1 MVQINRQDCEAR
13 IYICGVEPE
22 DELLTE
28 DKTMFLFCDAEA
40 NIITDIIDK
49 SVEQDARHCVEQL
62 NRQGKIAAALYTE
75 IVPGESVTFAVEV
88 DGNLVMALAQI
99 HRLALETGVIH
110 DELKEYPAQIIKL
123 GESKLKELRKE
134 YEQNSSI
141 ISETPVPEEKVT
153 VDEFINEIENTT
165 EVAISSD
172 IPETLESEEKVT
184 VDELVNEIENTTE
197 VAISSDIPG
206 TLESEE
212 KVTVDELVNEI
223 ENTAEAAISPDIPG
237 TPEPEEEVTVDE
249 LVNEIENT
257 VEAAIS
263 PDIPGT
269 PEPEVEATV
278 DEIVNRIEPVARVDT
293 STARDHRRLAL
304 NHRLK
309 DEWDDAIVEY
319 TKAIELDSDYVLAY
333 FERGELFQRQGRK
346 ADAIA
351 DFEKSMIL
359 SQKEDLTVAA
369 KRHISELSK

>member
-13 IYICGVEPE
+13 IYICGIEPE
-22 DELLTE
+22 DELLTG

-123 GESKLKELRKE
+123 GESKLKELRQE

-165 EVAISSD
+165 EAAISSD
-172 IPETLESEEKVT
+172 IPETLEPE
-184 VDELVNEIENTTE
+184 
-197 VAISSDIPG
+197 G
-206 TLESEE
+206 

-223 ENTAEAAISPDIPG
+223 ENTAEAA
-237 TPEPEEEVTVDE
+237 V
-249 LVNEIENT
+249 
-257 VEAAIS
+257 S

>member
-1 MVQINRQDCEAR
+1 MVQLNRQDREAR

-22 DELLTE
+22 DEQLTE
-28 DKTMFLFCDAEA
+28 DQTMFLFCDAKA
-40 NIITDIIDK
+40 DIITDIIDK
-49 SVEQDARHCVEQL
+49 SVEEHARYCVEQF
-62 NRQGKIAAALYTE
+62 NQQGKMAAALYVE

-88 DGNLVMALAQI
+88 DGKLVTALAQI
-99 HRLALETGVIH
+99 HRFALKTGVIH
-110 DELKEYPAQIIKL
+110 DDLKEYPAQIIKL

-141 ISETPVPEEKVT
+141 ISETPLP
-153 VDEFINEIENTT
+153 
-165 EVAISSD
+165 
-172 IPETLESEEKVT
+172 
-184 VDELVNEIENTTE
+184 
-197 VAISSDIPG
+197 
-206 TLESEE
+206 EE

-223 ENTAEAAISPDIPG
+223 ENTAEAAIISDIPG
-237 TPEPEEEVTVDE
+237 TPEPEEKVTVDE
-249 LVNEIENT
+249 LVYEIENT
-257 VEAAIS
+257 AEAAIS

-278 DEIVNRIEPVARVDT
+278 DEIVNRIEPAARVDT

-319 TKAIELDSDYVLAY
+319 TKAIELDGNYVLAY

-351 DFEKSMIL
+351 DFEKSMSL

-369 KRHISELSK
+369 KRHISDLSK

>member
-1 MVQINRQDCEAR
+1 MVQLNRQDREAR

-28 DKTMFLFCDAEA
+28 DQTMFLFCDAEA

-49 SVEQDARHCVEQL
+49 SVEQDARHCIEQL

-75 IVPGESVTFAVEV
+75 IIPGESVTFAVEV

-123 GESKLKELRKE
+123 GESKLRELRKE
-134 YEQNSSI
+134 YEQNSPI
-141 ISETPVPEEKVT
+141 ISETPVPEETVT
-153 VDEFINEIENTT
+153 VDELINEIENTT
-165 EVAISSD
+165 EAASSSD
-172 IPETLESEEKVT
+172 IPETLE
-184 VDELVNEIENTTE
+184 
-197 VAISSDIPG
+197 P
-206 TLESEE
+206 EE

-223 ENTAEAAISPDIPG
+223 ENTAEAAII
-237 TPEPEEEVTVDE
+237 
-249 LVNEIENT
+249 
-257 VEAAIS
+257 

-278 DEIVNRIEPVARVDT
+278 DELVSEIENTAEAAIIPDIPGTPEPEVEATVDELVNRIEPVARVDT

-351 DFEKSMIL
+351 DFEKSMSL

>member
-1 MVQINRQDCEAR
+1 MVQINRQDREAR

-62 NRQGKIAAALYTE
+62 TQQGKIAAALYTE

-184 VDELVNEIENTTE
+184 VDELVNEIENT
-197 VAISSDIPG
+197 
-206 TLESEE
+206 
-212 KVTVDELVNEI
+212 
-223 ENTAEAAISPDIPG
+223 AEAAIS
-237 TPEPEEEVTVDE
+237 
-249 LVNEIENT
+249 
-257 VEAAIS
+257 S
-263 PDIPGT
+263 DIPGT

-293 STARDHRRLAL
+293 STAKDHRRLAL

-319 TKAIELDSDYVLAY
+319 TKAIELDGNYVLAY

-351 DFEKSMIL
+351 DFEKSMSL

-369 KRHISELSK
+369 KRHISDLSK

>member
-1 MVQINRQDCEAR
+1 MVQINRQDREAR

-62 NRQGKIAAALYTE
+62 TQQGKIAAALYTE

-184 VDELVNEIENTTE
+184 VDELVNEIENT
-197 VAISSDIPG
+197 
-206 TLESEE
+206 
-212 KVTVDELVNEI
+212 
-223 ENTAEAAISPDIPG
+223 AEAAIS
-237 TPEPEEEVTVDE
+237 
-249 LVNEIENT
+249 
-257 VEAAIS
+257 S
-263 PDIPGT
+263 DIPGT

-278 DEIVNRIEPVARVDT
+278 DEIVNRIEPAARVDT

-319 TKAIELDSDYVLAY
+319 TKAIELDGNYVLAY

-351 DFEKSMIL
+351 DFEKSMSL

-369 KRHISELSK
+369 KRHISDLSK

>member
-1 MVQINRQDCEAR
+1 MVQLNRQDREAR

-28 DKTMFLFCDAEA
+28 DQTMFLFCDAEA

-153 VDEFINEIENTT
+153 VDELISEIENTT
-165 EVAISSD
+165 EAAISPD
-172 IPETLESEEKVT
+172 IPETTEPEAEAT
-184 VDELVNEIENTTE
+184 VDELV
-197 VAISSDIPG
+197 S
-206 TLESEE
+206 
-212 KVTVDELVNEI
+212 EI
-223 ENTAEAAISPDIPG
+223 ENTAEAAISPDIP
-237 TPEPEEEVTVDE
+237 E
-249 LVNEIENT
+249 
-257 VEAAIS
+257 
-263 PDIPGT
+263 T

-278 DEIVNRIEPVARVDT
+278 DELVNRIEPVASVDT

-333 FERGELFQRQGRK
+333 FERGELYQRQGRK

-351 DFEKSMIL
+351 DFEKSMSL

-369 KRHISELSK
+369 KRHISELSKQS

>member
-1 MVQINRQDCEAR
+1 MVQLNRQDREAR

-62 NRQGKIAAALYTE
+62 NQQGKVAAAIYTE
-75 IVPGESVTFAVEV
+75 IVPGQSVTFAVEV

-184 VDELVNEIENTTE
+184 VDELVNEIENT
-197 VAISSDIPG
+197 
-206 TLESEE
+206 
-212 KVTVDELVNEI
+212 
-223 ENTAEAAISPDIPG
+223 AEAAI
-237 TPEPEEEVTVDE
+237 
-249 LVNEIENT
+249 
-257 VEAAIS
+257 IS
-263 PDIPGT
+263 DIPGT
-269 PEPEVEATV
+269 PEPEVETTV
-278 DEIVNRIEPVARVDT
+278 DEIVNRIEPAARVDT

-309 DEWDDAIVEY
+309 DEWDEAIVEY

-351 DFEKSMIL
+351 DFEKSMSL

>member
-141 ISETPVPEEKVT
+141 ISETLVPEEKVT

-184 VDELVNEIENTTE
+184 VDELVNEIENTAE
-197 VAISSDIPG
+197 VAISPDIPG
-206 TLESEE
+206 TPEPEE

-223 ENTAEAAISPDIPG
+223 ENTAEAAISPDISG
-237 TPEPEEEVTVDE
+237 
-249 LVNEIENT
+249 I
-257 VEAAIS
+257 
-263 PDIPGT
+263 

-293 STARDHRRLAL
+293 STAKDHRRLAL